1 MACCKS
7 YNWSTVPQNTGEAVY
22 LYNSQGEL
30 VGVETRYD
38 PSVRLKF
45 LILFFL
51 IMLR

>member
-1 MACCKS
+1 MACCKI
-7 YNWSTVPQNTGEAVY
+7 YNWSTVPHNIGEAAY
-22 LYNSQGEL
+22 LYNSQGKL
-30 VGVETRYD
+30 VGKETRYD